1 MTFIKRSNKAAVVS
15 CLAAAIAS
23 PTAVN
28 NAFADETEGQTDVLS
43 DKWML
48 RLGAYIV
55 DGADTTVAVN
65 TPVGVGTIIDYQ
77 RDLGGEDSA
86 TIPRIDAFYRFNER
100 HRIDFTWFS
109 IDRQGERT
117 LAVDVTIGDETFS
130 ESETVLSDIKY
141 ELYGLRYQY
150 SFYRSPKV
158 ELGLSAGLNITEY
171 DLKFQNATGDKAE
184 SAGLT
189 VPLPLLGLRMVYAI
203 TPKWYVR
210 YVSEAFFIE
219 FDDSF
224 KGALLNYELST
235 EYRIFRNFALGVG
248 FARISLDADV
258 SADDWQGKLTDS
270 YRGLT
275 AFGSFYF

>member
-1 MTFIKRSNKAAVVS
+1 MRLINRVTRTAVMS
-15 CLAAAIAS
+15 CLAALTVSPAAIN
-23 PTAVN
+23 T
-28 NAFADETEGQTDVLS
+28 AFADESDEPTVAMP

-48 RLGAYIV
+48 RLGAYSINS
-55 DGADTTVAVN
+55 ADTTVAVN
-65 TPVGVGTIIDYQ
+65 TPIGVGTIIDYQ
-77 RDLGGEDSA
+77 RDLGGEGSD

-109 IDRQGERT
+109 IDRQGQRT
-117 LAVDVTIGDETFS
+117 LAVDLTIGDETFN
-130 ESETVLSDIKY
+130 ESETVFSDIKY
-141 ELYGLRYQY
+141 ELYALRYNY
-150 SFYRSPKV
+150 SFYHSPKV
-158 ELGLSAGLNITEY
+158 ELALSAGLNVTDY
-171 DLKFQNATGDKAE
+171 DLKFQTSTGDKAE

-189 VPLPLLGLRMVYAI
+189 VPLPLIGLRMVYAI
-203 TPKWYVR
+203 TPKWFVR

-224 KGALLNYELST
+224 RGALLNYELST

-248 FARISLDADV
+248 LARIGLDANV
-258 SADDWQGKLTDS
+258 NADDWQGKITDS

>member
-1 MTFIKRSNKAAVVS
+1 MTFIKRFNRATVVS
-15 CLAAAIAS
+15 CLAVVIAS
-23 PTAVN
+23 PAAVN
-28 NAFADETEGQTDVLS
+28 HAFADESEEPQVAMP

-48 RLGAYIV
+48 RLGAYFI
-55 DGADTTVAVN
+55 DGADTSVAIN

-77 RDLGGEDSA
+77 RDLGGEDSD
-86 TIPRIDAFYRFNER
+86 TIPRIDAFYRFNDR

-117 LAVDVTIGDETFS
+117 LAVDLTIGDETFN
-130 ESETVLSDIKY
+130 ESETVFSDIKY
-141 ELYGLRYQY
+141 ELYGLRYNY
-150 SFYRSPKV
+150 SFYHSPKV
-158 ELGLSAGLNITEY
+158 ELAVSAGLNITDY
-171 DLKFQNATGDKAE
+171 DLSFQTDTGDKSE

-189 VPLPLLGLRMVYAI
+189 VPLPLIGLRMVYAI
-203 TPKWYVR
+203 TPKWFVR

-224 KGALLNYELST
+224 RGALLNYELST

-248 FARISLDADV
+248 FARIGLDADV
-258 SADDWQGKLTDS
+258 NADDWQGKLTDS
-270 YRGLT
+270 YRGVT